1 MVNSK
6 EEVNILELYGK
17 ECLLTKEDFIKQ
29 YKINKNGLTNQEAE
43 SNLKQFGENIISK
56 SRPKRWYNYFLESLF
71 TPFNIVLLGI
81 IVLLCYTDINSFRR
95 E

>member
-56 SRPKRWYNYFLESLF
+56 SRPKD
-71 TPFNIVLLGI
+71 GI
-81 IVLLCYTDINSFRR
+81 ITFGKVYLHHLILFC
-95 E
+95 

>member
-43 SNLKQFGENIISK
+43 SNLLVNLDQKD
-56 SRPKRWYNYFLESLF
+56 
-71 TPFNIVLLGI
+71 GI
-81 IVLLCYTDINSFRR
+81 ITFWKVYLHHLILFC
-95 E
+95 